1 MSNHSSTPPI
11 SVPPTSSRQRRAS
24 IASGLSFPE
33 NKPGTQSLN
42 NPAAGSS
49 MASAMTNAQSNHRR
63 RLSITTL
70 GLSGSP
76 TQPLPFGSRNFR
88 QSSISSSVGSSS
100 PGNTEEAVA
109 EDVENSPPGGS
120 GIPRSPFARRLS
132 FGAQALRDARG
143 GSIGNGRYHLSPPVS
158 PPSSGAAEKRRTA
171 SSAGFSTVS
180 AHPGSSGSLS
190 LSASTNKGFPQN
202 NRSDTF
208 GRPLGEGFNW
218 SEALRTRAE
227 RGPISPGSAQTLQGQ
242 GHHRRAASIA
252 SMEPPI
258 KEMPKHSKQDNKPD
272 FFQEKILRGDFM
284 D

>member
-1 MSNHSSTPPI
+1 
-11 SVPPTSSRQRRAS
+11 
-24 IASGLSFPE
+24 
-33 NKPGTQSLN
+33 
-42 NPAAGSS
+42 
-49 MASAMTNAQSNHRR
+49 MANAQSNHRR

-88 QSSISSSVGSSS
+88 QSSVSSSVGSNS

-109 EDVENSPPGGS
+109 EDAENSPPGG
-120 GIPRSPFARRLS
+120 GMPRSPFARRLS

-158 PPSSGAAEKRRTA
+158 PPSAAAAGKRRTSA
-171 SSAGFSTVS
+171 SPVFSTTSANTGFSGT
-180 AHPGSSGSLS
+180 LS
-190 LSASTNKGFPQN
+190 LSASTSKGLPKN
-202 NRSDTF
+202 NRSDTSR
-208 GRPLGEGFNW
+208 RPIGEGFNW

-242 GHHRRAASIA
+242 GQSHHRRAASIA
-252 SMEPPI
+252 SMEPPV
-258 KEMPKHSKQDNKPD
+258 KEMPKQPKQNNKPD

>member
-33 NKPGTQSLN
+33 NKPGSQSLN
-42 NPAAGSS
+42 NPATGGS
-49 MASAMTNAQSNHRR
+49 MASAMANAQSNHRR

-109 EDVENSPPGGS
+109 EDLENSPPGGS
-120 GIPRSPFARRLS
+120 GMPRSPFARRLS

-143 GSIGNGRYHLSPPVS
+143 GSIGNG
-158 PPSSGAAEKRRTA
+158 
-171 SSAGFSTVS
+171 
-180 AHPGSSGSLS
+180 
-190 LSASTNKGFPQN
+190 
-202 NRSDTF
+202 
-208 GRPLGEGFNW
+208 EGFNW

-227 RGPISPGSAQTLQGQ
+227 RGPISPGSAQSLQGQGQGQGQ

-252 SMEPPI
+252 SMEPPV
-258 KEMPKHSKQDNKPD
+258 KEMPKQPKQDNKPD